1 MRRVVQLVLVLAL
14 AGPCLLWAGSDS
26 AKPLSRES
34 RLQIL
39 RGLHSELA
47 TAKRALPRGEDP
59 VPLDS
64 EGQVDEEEL
73 QYLIGSNGA
82 ALLPGKR
89 VQITK
94 IDFRKEEIIFE
105 LNGGGKTTSKWYES
119 IRITGSGGRT
129 RPVTRQVAMPTGSSI
144 ALRFESPVPDMTADE
159 VKKILATLLDF
170 SPRSA
175 STIYVESLPKEMQE
189 AIKNHQVL
197 VGMDRQLVLAAK
209 GRPDRKVRERHG
221 RIELEDWIYGVPPS
235 KITFVTFQGNE
246 VIEVKEYMPGVASEA
261 VRAAEADSAAS
272 PIPDEPAP
280 EAPVPADSPPA
291 PSVSVP
297 PSEHPSERL
306 SEQ

>member
-1 MRRVVQLVLVLAL
+1 MRRLVQLVIVLAL
-14 AGPCLLWAGSDS
+14 ALPCLLWAGSNP
-26 AKPLSRES
+26 AKPLTRES

-73 QYLIGSNGA
+73 QHLIGTNGA
-82 ALLPGKR
+82 ALRPGER

-105 LNGGGKTTSKWYES
+105 LNGGGKEKSKWYQK
-119 IRITGSGGRT
+119 IQIGFGGPT
-129 RPVTRQVAMPTGSSI
+129 RPVTRQMAMPTGSSV

-159 VKKILATLLDF
+159 LKKILGTLLDF

-175 STIYVESLPKEMQE
+175 STIYVESLPKEIQE
-189 AIKNHQVL
+189 AIKNQQVL

-221 RIELEDWIYGVPPS
+221 GIELEDWIYGIPPS

-246 VIEVKEYMPGVASEA
+246 VIEVKEYTPGVASEA

-272 PIPDEPAP
+272 PVPDEPAP

-291 PSVSVP
+291 PSVSLP
-297 PSEHPSERL
+297 PSEPPSEP
-306 SEQ
+306 

>member
-14 AGPCLLWAGSDS
+14 AVPCLLWAGSDS

-34 RLQIL
+34 RVQIL

-47 TAKRALPRGEDP
+47 TAKRHLPRGEEP

-64 EGQVDEEEL
+64 KGQVDEEEL
-73 QYLIGSNGA
+73 QYLIGTNGA
-82 ALLPGKR
+82 ALLPGKK

-119 IRITGSGGRT
+119 IRISGSGGRT
-129 RPVTRQVAMPTGSSI
+129 RPVTPQVAMPTGSSI
-144 ALRFESPVPDMTADE
+144 ALRFENPVPDMTADE
-159 VKKILATLLDF
+159 VKKILGTLLDF

-175 STIYVESLPKEMQE
+175 STIYVESLPKEIQE

-209 GRPDRKVRERHG
+209 GRPDRKIRERHG

-280 EAPVPADSPPA
+280 EAPVDVPAASPPVSLP
-291 PSVSVP
+291 PSEP
-297 PSEHPSERL
+297 PSEHPSEP
-306 SEQ
+306 